1 MLYIGSDPE
10 FVFYK
15 GKVIPAYEILH
26 RRNALHTDIGLDGE
40 IGTAEI
46 RPQYSASIYEHINT
60 ITKIKAEI
68 QNLCNMYE
76 VDAIAKPLVDTKSL
90 GGHIHISVKTN
101 KNITAEM
108 VENGIKLQFL
118 LLPAAHFIYGRELY
132 QRYKRSNFHYGSPYD
147 IRSDWGKNH
156 IELRMLPTFLGLNDK
171 NIFSLFNYIV
181 EGFTYLQHNKLRI
194 PIIEKI
200 DPDAMFS
207 AQLVQFAT
215 SEREFLQTVN
225 YMYQFI
231 YKKKLGF
238 AIKLLKNINKYNTF
252 IVARHSNVVTLDQN
266 YLGVVLYLSQVR
278 PRKHIVLKYGNKF
291 EVKEGM
297 SKTVVYINKR
307 ITNKNFFAE
316 SKEVA
321 KEVLRRL

>member
-46 RPQYSASIYEHINT
+46 RPQYSSSIYEHITT

-68 QNLCNMYE
+68 QNLCNIYG
-76 VDAIAKPLVDTKSL
+76 VDAVARPLVGTKSL
-90 GGHIHISVKTN
+90 GGHIHVSVKTN
-101 KNITAEM
+101 KNMTQKLLED
-108 VENGIKLQFL
+108 GIKLQFL

-132 QRYKRSNFHYGSPYD
+132 QRYRRSNFHYGSPYD

-156 IELRMLPTFLGLNDK
+156 VELRMLPTFLGLNDK
-171 NIFSLFNYIV
+171 NIFSLFDYIV
-181 EGFTYLQHNKLRI
+181 EGYTYLQHNRLGV
-194 PIIEKI
+194 PIIKRQ
-200 DPDAMFS
+200 DTDAMFP
-207 AQLVQFAT
+207 AQPAQFVT

-225 YMYQFI
+225 YMYEFI
-231 YKKKLGF
+231 YKRKLGF

-252 IVARHSNVVTLDQN
+252 MVARNSNVVTLDKN
-266 YLGVVLYLSQVR
+266 YLGVVLYLSQAR
-278 PRKHIVLKYGNKF
+278 PRKHIIIKYGNKF

-297 SKTVVYINKR
+297 SKTVVYINRR
-307 ITNKNFFAE
+307 ITNRNFFAE

>member
-1 MLYIGSDPE
+1 MFYVGSDPE

-15 GKVIPAYEILH
+15 GKVIPAYKILH
-26 RRNALHTDIGLDGE
+26 QRNALHTEIGLDGE

-46 RPQYSASIYEHINT
+46 RPQYSSSIYEHINT

-132 QRYKRSNFHYGSPYD
+132 RRYKKSNFHYGSPYD

-171 NIFSLFNYIV
+171 NIFSIFNYVV
-181 EGFTYLQHNKLRI
+181 EGMTYLQNNDLKI
-194 PIIEKI
+194 PIIKKYDLQSPFI
-200 DPDAMFS
+200 S
-207 AQLVQFAT
+207 ASFVT
-215 SEREFLQTVN
+215 SEKEFLGVVN
-225 YMYQFI
+225 YMYKFI
-231 YKKKLGF
+231 YNKKLGF
-238 AIKLLKNINKYNTF
+238 AIKLLKNINKHNSF
-252 IVARHSNVVTLDQN
+252 IVAKNARVKTFDKD
-266 YLGVVLYLSQVR
+266 YLGIVLYLSQLK
-278 PRKHIVLKYGNKF
+278 PKKDIVLKYGDTFK
-291 EVKEGM
+291 V
-297 SKTVVYINKR
+297 SKTLSKTTVYINER
-307 ITNKNFFAE
+307 ISDEEFFAK
-316 SKEVA
+316 SKYWANKIA
-321 KEVLRRL
+321 KVI